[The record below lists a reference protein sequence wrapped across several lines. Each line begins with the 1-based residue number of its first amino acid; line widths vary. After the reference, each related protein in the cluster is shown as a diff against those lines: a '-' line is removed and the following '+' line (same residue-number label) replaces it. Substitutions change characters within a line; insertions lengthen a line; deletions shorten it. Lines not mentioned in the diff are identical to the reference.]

1 MKKLITML
9 GFGPNGFRDDL
20 MSSVR
25 FHRILRRGREYGP
38 ELKPEDALTPA
49 RLTNPSADCISSV

>member
-1 MKKLITML
+1 
-9 GFGPNGFRDDL
+9 

-38 ELKPEDALTPA
+38 ELKPEEALDACA
-49 RLTNPSADCISSV
+49 A